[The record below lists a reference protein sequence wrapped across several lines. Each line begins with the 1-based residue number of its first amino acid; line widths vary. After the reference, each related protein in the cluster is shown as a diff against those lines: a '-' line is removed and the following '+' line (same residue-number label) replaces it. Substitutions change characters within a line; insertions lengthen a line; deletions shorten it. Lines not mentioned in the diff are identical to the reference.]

1 VTRRAFITLFGGAAA
16 AWPLAARAQQA
27 IPVIGVLGSETP
39 EVFAGRFAAF
49 RQGLAEAGWTERR
62 NVGFEHRWAY
72 GQTDRLPALAA
83 DLVTHQVSV
92 ILAPGESAALAAKA
106 ATASI
111 PIVFRIAADPVAMGL
126 VASLNRPGGNITGV
140 TGLNVE
146 IGAKRLQVLQELVP
160 AAKKIAVLVNPTNP
174 SVADTNVRDLKLAA
188 SKLGLEVAVLSA
200 STEDELE
207 GVFVALVERGAHALV
222 IGNDIFFATRAKQLA
237 TLSQRHAV
245 PTISAYRAFAQAG
258 DLASYGVAIPE
269 QYRLAG
275 NYVGRILKGEKPAEM
290 PVQQPTKFEL
300 VINLK
305 TAKSLGLTVPP
316 TLLATADEVIE

>member
-1 VTRRAFITLFGGAAA
+1 MSRVEIPQRSSLLPYRAVLSCGVETLEGAGSALPRFRTIQVCPKDLACGLRQAERAVDRASGPVARRRQTTGEKVPMFGMRRREFITLLGGAAS
-16 AWPLAARAQQA
+16 WPLAARAQQPTM
-27 IPVIGVLGSETP
+27 PVIGVLGSETP

-62 NVGFEHRWAY
+62 NVGFELRWAY

-146 IGAKRLQVLQELVP
+146 IGAKRLQVL
-160 AAKKIAVLVNPTNP
+160 
-174 SVADTNVRDLKLAA
+174 
-188 SKLGLEVAVLSA
+188 
-200 STEDELE
+200 
-207 GVFVALVERGAHALV
+207 
-222 IGNDIFFATRAKQLA
+222 
-237 TLSQRHAV
+237 
-245 PTISAYRAFAQAG
+245 
-258 DLASYGVAIPE
+258 
-269 QYRLAG
+269 
-275 NYVGRILKGEKPAEM
+275 
-290 PVQQPTKFEL
+290 
-300 VINLK
+300 
-305 TAKSLGLTVPP
+305 
-316 TLLATADEVIE
+316 